1 MTALP
6 TGVFLYPWDALDEGP
21 AHTAARIR
29 RDLGFDRVALN
40 VAYHSGRF
48 LHPRHRDGPSDP
60 WFKGVLNHRTGSSI
74 AFEPDAERYG
84 ALRPV
89 VDEALAASG
98 AALDTAAAARDA
110 GLGLDLWLV
119 ALHASTLGA
128 RHPEH
133 CVTNAYGDV
142 YRYALCP
149 ADADVRAYAVALVED
164 ACSRFSPDGI
174 VVESPTYL
182 GFVHGDHHELI
193 MESLDDVTRWL
204 LGICFHPASRAVA
217 EAAGVDADAVHALVV
232 RLLDDLVEQGR
243 GAHEPGFRIAEGTSL
258 LLEHPELY
266 AYLRARQDA
275 VTTLVDELRA
285 AAARHGARLRVTSS
299 IFERPASRA
308 WAEGVSL
315 RAVASAADELAVV
328 SYFPTPAL
336 VQADLDWVRT
346 LVPDR
351 PLHVALNAGLPDAQ
365 DAADLLAKVRI
376 AEGVGAT
383 GVSFY
388 NYGLLTE
395 RRLGWLRDVNA
406 ALGKEVGMRS

>member
-1 MTALP
+1 MTTLP

-21 AHTAARIR
+21 SRSVARIR
-29 RDLGFDRVALN
+29 HELGFDRVALN

-48 LHPRHRDGPSDP
+48 LHPRHRDGVNDP

-74 AFEPDAERYG
+74 AFQPDEARYG

-89 VDEALAASG
+89 VDEALVGSG
-98 AALDTAAAARDA
+98 AARDTAAAARDA

-119 ALHASTLGA
+119 ALHASTLGG
-128 RHPEH
+128 RHPER

-149 ADADVRAYAVALVED
+149 ADPEVRAYAVALVED
-164 ACSRFSPDGI
+164 ACARFAPDGI

-204 LGICFHPASRAVA
+204 LGICFHPASRA
-217 EAAGVDADAVHALVV
+217 AAAAVGVDADAVHALVV
-232 RLLDDLVEQGR
+232 GLLDDLIEQGR
-243 GAHEPGFRIAEGTSL
+243 GAHDASFRIAEGASL

-266 AYLRARQDA
+266 AYLRARQDV
-275 VTTLVDELRA
+275 VTSLIGDLRT
-285 AAARHGARLRVTSS
+285 AAARHGATLRVTSS

-308 WAEGVSL
+308 WAEGTSL
-315 RAVASAADELAVV
+315 RAVAGAADELAVV

-365 DAADLLAKVRI
+365 DAADLLAKVRV

-388 NYGLLTE
+388 NYGLLTG